1 MYADMRTHILHE
13 ACRIA
18 GSIAQLASLLTV
30 SVHSLARWLEGLE
43 APPAAIVQACTQ
55 IVLLHEGDAASG

>member
-18 GSIAQLASLLTV
+18 GSMAQLASLLTV
-30 SVHSLARWLEGLE
+30 SVHLLARWLEGLE
-43 APPAAIVQACTQ
+43 VPPAAIVQACTQ
-55 IVLLHEGDAASG
+55 IVLLHEGDPASG

>member
-18 GSIAQLASLLTV
+18 GSMAQLASLLTV
-30 SVHSLARWLEGLE
+30 SVHVLARWLEGLE

-55 IVLLHEGDAASG
+55 IVLLHEGDSRT

>member
-13 ACRIA
+13 ACQIA
-18 GSIAQLASLLTV
+18 GSIANLAILLTV
-30 SVHSLARWLEGLE
+30 SVNSLARWLEGHE

-55 IVLLHEGDAASG
+55 IVLLHDGDPA

>member
-18 GSIAQLASLLTV
+18 GGMAHLAKLLTV
-30 SVHSLARWLEGLE
+30 SVHSLARWLEGIE
-43 APPAAIVQACTQ
+43 APPAPIVQACTQ
-55 IVLLHEGDAASG
+55 IVLLHDGDAAG